1 MKIIKIYSNLFI
13 NSISL
18 IIAITIFFS
27 CNFIFDILIDNNTI
41 KNEKI
46 NSKEYNSEKINP
58 KKINEYENKSEL
70 EEIKKEYNWYIEI
83 PFINLIAPIEESTEM
98 NVLNRAVGHF
108 EETSLTN
115 GNIGLAG
122 HNREYEKNFFENLK
136 NVKKG
141 EIIKYK
147 YNQFEK
153 TYVIDLIKTIKETN
167 WQYLENTKEN
177 KITLITCVENKP
189 EYRICVQATEKIE

>member
-122 HNREYEKNFFENLK
+122 HNRGYEKNFFENLK